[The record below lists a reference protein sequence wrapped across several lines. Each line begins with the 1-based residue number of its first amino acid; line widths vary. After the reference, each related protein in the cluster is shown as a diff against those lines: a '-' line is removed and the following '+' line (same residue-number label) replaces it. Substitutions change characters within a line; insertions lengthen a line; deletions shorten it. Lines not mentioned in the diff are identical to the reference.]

1 MRAAGRQITSEI
13 YNVAEADFSHEVTI
27 RSNTIDSQ
35 IGGILVYFIQN
46 GNYAPGPWPNHHTIE
61 ISNNTIL
68 NAAYTPVLVTS
79 TTGVAVTGNTVVN
92 ALCSAPISG
101 TTFGFIPKGADVCG
115 EQRGRGLQQQHVLFD
130 AAQLPVRQVRRA
142 YPAGRQRHRRRQ
154 RVVGRPPPALARAA
168 RARAAPGRA
177 G

>member
-46 GNYAPGPWPNHHTIE
+46 GNYAPGPWPNYHTIE

-101 TTFGFIPKGADVCG
+101 TTFGFIPKGALMFVENSVGVD
-115 EQRGRGLQQQHVLFD
+115 FSNNTFYST
-130 AAQLPVRQVRRA
+130 LPSCP
-142 YPAGRQRHRRRQ
+142 YGNY
-154 RVVGRPPPALARAA
+154 
-168 RARAAPGRA
+168 AAPIQLGA
-177 G
+177 NVTDVASVS